1 MSLISKVF
9 APDRII
15 GRDSPCFAAIQKSDL
30 SGGYICTLEVCT
42 AFLEVRIF
50 RDNREALTA
59 GILPD
64 GFIIRA
70 SQSARM
76 NMDRSG
82 EFTLQHVRQTRRQIL
97 VKQQLHAFCNSSLR
111 SRSAA

>member
-1 MSLISKVF
+1 MRSQMTF
-9 APDRII
+9 R
-15 GRDSPCFAAIQKSDL
+15 RAAAQN
-30 SGGYICTLEVCT
+30 T

-76 NMDRSG
+76 HMDRSG

-111 SRSAA
+111 SRSAAYARQARISSSVR